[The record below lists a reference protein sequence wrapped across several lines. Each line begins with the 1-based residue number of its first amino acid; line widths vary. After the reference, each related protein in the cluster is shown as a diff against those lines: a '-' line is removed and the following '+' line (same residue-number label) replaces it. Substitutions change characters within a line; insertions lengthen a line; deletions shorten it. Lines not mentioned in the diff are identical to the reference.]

1 MTELL
6 SSFRADPAL
15 PEVVGVRSAGWRT
28 NLRFFLR
35 RPGLLLSSL
44 LTIAVVVAAFAPS
57 WFTTADPLT
66 GIPREKLQGPGL
78 AHLFGTDQLGR
89 DVFARVVYGTS
100 LSLKAMLI
108 AVAVGFVLGATIG
121 LLSGFVGGWVD
132 DAVMRLVD
140 VLLAIPALLLALAFV
155 VALGFGSV
163 NVAVAVG
170 LASVARFARVTRSEV
185 LRVRGSGYV
194 EAARA
199 AGTRWYAIL
208 GRHVLPNAIGPAV
221 VFATLEFGAAIL
233 AVSSLSF
240 LGYGAPPPAPE
251 WGSLVSDGRNYLAVA
266 WWLTTLPGLIV
277 VVTVLAAN
285 RIARAL
291 DGEWSARR

>member
-1 MTELL
+1 
-6 SSFRADPAL
+6 
-15 PEVVGVRSAGWRT
+15 
-28 NLRFFLR
+28 
-35 RPGLLLSSL
+35 
-44 LTIAVVVAAFAPS
+44 
-57 WFTTADPLT
+57 
-66 GIPREKLQGPGL
+66 LQ
-78 AHLFGTDQLGR
+78 HFFGTDQLGR
-89 DVFARVVYGTS
+89 DLFTRVVYGTS
-100 LSLKAMLI
+100 LSLKAMVI
-108 AVAVGFVLGATIG
+108 AVLVGFVIGAIAG
-121 LLSGFVGGWVD
+121 LLSGFAGGWVD
-132 DAVMRLVD
+132 DVIMRVVD
-140 VLLAIPALLLALAFV
+140 VLLSIPALLLALAFV

-170 LASVARFARVTRSEV
+170 LASVARFARVTRAEV
-185 LRVRGSGYV
+185 LRVRTTGYV

-199 AGTRWYAIL
+199 AGARWYSIL

-266 WWLTTLPGLIV
+266 WWLTALPGLVV

-285 RIARAL
+285 RIARAI
-291 DGEWSARR
+291 DGEWSAR